1 MLDILLI
8 EDNIDLANTFIDYLS
23 LQKINVDY
31 APSAEI
37 AFNLV
42 QEHDYQCLLL
52 DISLPGINGYQF
64 CHKIRS
70 LGKDVSI
77 LMVTAKDQ
85 LHHKLKGF
93 DAGADDFLVKPV
105 ALEELVARIKV
116 LANRKSGQVKTLK
129 FGTMV
134 MDFNTHQCTV
144 NDQIFNLTPT
154 GWKIMEILLRK
165 APDTVSR
172 SEIENFLWG
181 DLLPNSNSLK
191 VHLHKLRQTLDQ
203 ITDCDIQLE
212 TVPNYGLRLNQ
223 LS

>member
-8 EDNIDLANTFIDYLS
+8 EDNIDLANTFIDYLD
-23 LQKINVDY
+23 LQDINVDY
-31 APSAEI
+31 APNAEI
-37 AFNLV
+37 ALNLV
-42 QEHDYQCLLL
+42 QEHDYQCLVL
-52 DISLPGINGYQF
+52 DINLPGINGYQF
-64 CHKIRS
+64 CHKVRS

-85 LHHKLKGF
+85 LQDKLEGF

-105 ALEELVARIKV
+105 ALEELVARVKV

-134 MDFNTHQCTV
+134 MDFNAHQCTV
-144 NDQIFNLTPT
+144 NGQVVNLTPT
-154 GWKIMEILLRK
+154 GWKIIEVLLRK

-172 SEIENFLWG
+172 SEVENFLWG
-181 DLLPNSNSLK
+181 DSLPNSNSLK
-191 VHLHKLRQTLDQ
+191 VHLHKLRQALEQ
-203 ITDCDIQLE
+203 VNNCDIQLE